1 MTMLDEHELQGLLG
15 HDVVDETGK
24 SVGYLADVFNDADMR
39 EPEWLG
45 VLTGTIRQHHVLVPV
60 TGAERRGSSLRVPW
74 PKDRVKHAPTYDRED
89 RRGLLGL
96 GEYRLSIS
104 KEKEDRAYAHYSLTP
119 VGGNGN
125 R

>member
-1 MTMLDEHELQGLLG
+1 MIMMDEHELKSLVG

-24 SVGYLADVFNDADMR
+24 SVGYLADVFNDR
-39 EPEWLG
+39 ETEQPEWLG

-74 PKDRVKHAPTYDRED
+74 PKDRVKQAPTYDKED

-104 KEKEDRAYAHYSLTP
+104 QEKEDQAYAHYGATP
-119 VGGNGN
+119 VSGNGN